1 MMFAWKSLFP
11 LILVIGFII
20 FEERI
25 SIPSCEEEIISNGED
40 IVRDEEGGPDDV
52 RVMMVANLLLMGSDD
67 AGYINSYFRYSY
79 MAKFFRKSFDRLK
92 PDMLIVLG
100 DVSARGSK
108 LTNNKW
114 LSVLQQFQW
123 MLGPF
128 LSHPMHIIVGD
139 RDIGECSKLNA
150 KFVSRIASSLP
161 GLDTAGCGAFEVSNI
176 SFVSLNAVAMLCG
189 NNDLRFSVEKVIE
202 REHLDVKFHS
212 KGSAVGVSE
221 PKMVE
226 NKLTNLDWRE
236 STLSSRSGPVLLLH
250 FPLHKTNNNGGAIN
264 VVKRIHSTK
273 SYGISNSVENRGFS
287 GTGQYELMQTIPPN
301 ATEYIFQ
308 ALKPRIVFSA
318 HTHEFCDYTHRDGTR
333 EITVPAM
340 TWDARD
346 DPGFVIATFGR
357 NRAVTV
363 SQCSLARESHVL
375 TAYIS
380 ILVLLISTMVIVLK
394 SQLTQ
399 SAI

>member
-25 SIPSCEEEIISNGED
+25 SIPSCKEEIISNDED
-40 IVRDEEGGPDDV
+40 IVRDEEGGADDV

-100 DVSARGSK
+100 DVSARGSE

-128 LSHPMHIIVGD
+128 LSLPMHIVVGD
-139 RDIGECSKLNA
+139 RDIGECSRLNA

-161 GLDTAGCGAFEVSNI
+161 GLDSAGCGAFKVSNI

-189 NNDLRFSVEKVIE
+189 NNDLRFSVERVIE
-202 REHLDVKFHS
+202 GEHLDVKSHG
-212 KGSAVGVSE
+212 KGSAGGASE
-221 PKMVE
+221 PRKVE
-226 NKLTNLDWRE
+226 SEFTNLGWRE
-236 STLSSRSGPVLLLH
+236 NTLSSRSGPVLLLH
-250 FPLHKTNNNGGAIN
+250 IPLHRTNNSGGALN
-264 VVKRIHSTK
+264 VLKRTHSTK
-273 SYGISNSVENRGFS
+273 SYDVSNSVGNRGFS
-287 GTGQYELMQTIPPN
+287 GTGQYELMQTVPPN

-308 ALKPRIVFSA
+308 ALKPRKWFI
-318 HTHEFCDYTHRDGTR
+318 
-333 EITVPAM
+333 
-340 TWDARD
+340 
-346 DPGFVIATFGR
+346 DPVHAFV
-357 NRAVTV
+357 
-363 SQCSLARESHVL
+363 
-375 TAYIS
+375 
-380 ILVLLISTMVIVLK
+380 
-394 SQLTQ
+394 
-399 SAI
+399 